1 MSTDKPWE
9 DFKPATI
16 PFNEEEPWL
25 SFPKS
30 TEDVAV
36 PKQKFRANLQG
47 WTLGFA
53 DELEALVRSSV
64 STKSYKEIRDEIR
77 GKLNA
82 YRKAHPKEALGM
94 ELLGALVPT
103 VAAYLTPW
111 PGDEAAA
118 SFHIAGVSSKI
129 LKRGA
134 LEGSIAGYA
143 TGEEGMVEDLTRVP
157 GGAFVGT
164 VFSGLTTLALKPA
177 GTLLNA
183 IMTKAREKFGDKG
196 AGQVANKI
204 RELAASTGKSEDD
217 LLKAIANGEILA
229 DDPALHDILTTLNND
244 IKVTTPISS
253 VLINRAKTKSDEA
266 VGGMQ
271 KSLTPKT
278 TSVKDNVYEG
288 YIRSDKKAQSHTEDL
303 YADVWKDT
311 PGINGEISDAL
322 KDAVAKQPDLTKAL
336 DEVYRLKKMKPLLRI
351 IKTGKNKGQVKFNRK
366 PTLED
371 AEIIRRAIAEAQDDA
386 FSGKRFMAS
395 RLLQD
400 LESDLKT
407 KLDNFSDPLRV
418 AREEAAIVFKSR
430 EAFKIGRTILG
441 KDADEVA
448 VLLQDLMSG
457 GIDRSNAEAM
467 KALRAGVMAQIRDK
481 VRKSPTFFNKASKEG
496 EQLNEIFRRVFPDEN
511 IDDVINKVKLAA
523 KTKNTKTKVLGGSPT
538 SGRETAKMDLGL
550 AASAASGNPSALANI
565 GFKLIGDLNP
575 QLSAKQKNELVGL
588 LLSED
593 PELIRKAL
601 LDPSWMAK
609 LQNFINRV
617 GAGMLR
623 GTQKGI
629 NLEAANI
636 TGNEVNKMIDNTLSQ

>member
-1 MSTDKPWE
+1 M
-9 DFKPATI
+9 
-16 PFNEEEPWL
+16 
-25 SFPKS
+25 
-30 TEDVAV
+30 
-36 PKQKFRANLQG
+36 
-47 WTLGFA
+47 
-53 DELEALVRSSV
+53 
-64 STKSYKEIRDEIR
+64 
-77 GKLNA
+77 
-82 YRKAHPKEALGM
+82 
-94 ELLGALVPT
+94 
-103 VAAYLTPW
+103 
-111 PGDEAAA
+111 
-118 SFHIAGVSSKI
+118 
-129 LKRGA
+129 
-134 LEGSIAGYA
+134 
-143 TGEEGMVEDLTRVP
+143 
-157 GGAFVGT
+157 
-164 VFSGLTTLALKPA
+164 
-177 GTLLNA
+177 
-183 IMTKAREKFGDKG
+183 
-196 AGQVANKI
+196 
-204 RELAASTGKSEDD
+204 
-217 LLKAIANGEILA
+217 
-229 DDPALHDILTTLNND
+229 
-244 IKVTTPISS
+244 
-253 VLINRAKTKSDEA
+253 
-266 VGGMQ
+266 
-271 KSLTPKT
+271 
-278 TSVKDNVYEG
+278 
-288 YIRSDKKAQSHTEDL
+288 
-303 YADVWKDT
+303 
-311 PGINGEISDAL
+311 
-322 KDAVAKQPDLTKAL
+322 
-336 DEVYRLKKMKPLLRI
+336 
-351 IKTGKNKGQVKFNRK
+351 
-366 PTLED
+366 
-371 AEIIRRAIAEAQDDA
+371 
-386 FSGKRFMAS
+386 
-395 RLLQD
+395 
-400 LESDLKT
+400 
-407 KLDNFSDPLRV
+407 
-418 AREEAAIVFKSR
+418 FKSR

-523 KTKNTKTKVLGGSPT
+523 KTKNTKTKVLGGSQT

>member
-1 MSTDKPWE
+1 MAETKPWE
-9 DFKPATI
+9 DFQPKEI
-16 PFNEEEPWL
+16 PLDINAPWKN
-25 SFPKS
+25 FPKPPS
-30 TEDVAV
+30 TKVV

-64 STKSYKEIRDEIR
+64 STKSYEEIRDEIR

-94 ELLGALVPT
+94 ELLGAIIPT

-134 LEGSIAGYA
+134 LEGGIAGYA

-157 GGAFVGT
+157 GGALIGT

-183 IMTKAREKFGDKG
+183 IMTKAREKIGDKG

-204 RELAASTGKSEDD
+204 RELAASTGRSEDD

-229 DDPALHDILTTLNND
+229 DDPQLHDILTALNND
-244 IKVTTPISS
+244 LKVTTTIDDTLVS
-253 VLINRAKTKSDEA
+253 RAKTKSDEA
-266 VGGMQ
+266 VVGMQ
-271 KSLTPKT
+271 KSLTPST
-278 TSVKDNVYEG
+278 TKVQDNVYEG

-303 YADVWKDT
+303 YAKVWEDT

-322 KDAVAKQPDLTKAL
+322 KDVVAKQPDLTKAL

-366 PTLED
+366 VTLED
-371 AEIIRRAIAEAQDDA
+371 AEIIRRAISEAQDDA
-386 FSGKRFMAS
+386 FNSKRFMAS
-395 RLLQD
+395 RLLSD
-400 LESDLKT
+400 LEENLKT

-430 EAFKIGRTILG
+430 DAFKTGRTILG

-448 VLLQDLMSG
+448 VILQDLMSG
-457 GIDRSNAEAM
+457 EIERGNTEAM
-467 KALRAGVMAQIRDK
+467 KALRAGVMAAIRDK
-481 VRKSPTFFNKASKEG
+481 VRKSPTFFNKVSKEG
-496 EQLNEIFRRVFPDEN
+496 EQMNEIFRRVFPDEN

-523 KTKNTKTKVLGGSPT
+523 KTKNTSTKVLGGSQT
-538 SGRETAKMDLGL
+538 SGRETAKIDAGTL
-550 AASAASGNPSALANI
+550 ASAASGNPSAMANI
-565 GFKLIGDLNP
+565 GFKLIGNLDP
-575 QLSAKQKNELVGL
+575 QLSAKQKNKLVELL
-588 LLSED
+588 MSED
-593 PELIRKAL
+593 PDLIRKAL
-601 LDPSWMAK
+601 LDQSWMAK
-609 LQNFINRV
+609 LQNFVNRV
-617 GAGMLR
+617 GAGMLA
-623 GTQKGI
+623 GTRKGI
-629 NLEAANI
+629 NLEGANVA
-636 TGNEVNKMIDNTLSQ
+636 GDEVNKMLNTLTQ